1 MINRRTF
8 LAAAVSA
15 AVLTG
20 CAVGP
25 DYDRPY
31 VPVPKDY
38 RHIQGEEADLGLLKA
53 RWWTEYN
60 DPNLDFFVS
69 KAIANNRT
77 LQQTMANVERAAAQ
91 LTVARSNLFPQLNYS
106 GDLGKSKASLNIPTG
121 AAMGDKPIKSYEAL
135 ASASWEIDL
144 WGKIRRQTESARA
157 TLRATEA
164 AHRAAISS
172 VIGSVISTYLSILTT
187 EEQYKIAVETA
198 ESYHK
203 TYQLFLLRFKHGN
216 VSEME
221 VAQAWSQWESAMVQI
236 PQIRQNNTELKNSLS
251 VLTGVP
257 VDDFPKFKTL
267 DELNVPAVV
276 AGIPS
281 QLLEERPDV
290 IQAEEQLRA
299 ANADIGAAKALYFP
313 SISLSGGLGFSS
325 DQLKE
330 LFKGP
335 SKVWQYAG
343 NISGPIFHW
352 GAVTAGVRSAE
363 AQQKALLAAYQLAV
377 STAFADVDNAL
388 SRRQN
393 VIEELRSKRSLVMSL
408 EDYSRLANAQYQGGY
423 TGYFTV
429 LQAEQSLLPQ
439 QISLAEVKSRALNSV
454 AQVYQALGGGWIDQ
468 ALIEEQQAIREIEE
482 AEKLK
487 KQPIKPTT
495 AQPMQKSAD
504 GQPAKLDAAGPQ

>member
-1 MINRRTF
+1 M
-8 LAAAVSA
+8 
-15 AVLTG
+15 
-20 CAVGP
+20 
-25 DYDRPY
+25 
-31 VPVPKDY
+31 
-38 RHIQGEEADLGLLKA
+38 
-53 RWWTEYN
+53 
-60 DPNLDFFVS
+60 
-69 KAIANNRT
+69 
-77 LQQTMANVERAAAQ
+77 
-91 LTVARSNLFPQLNYS
+91 
-106 GDLGKSKASLNIPTG
+106 
-121 AAMGDKPIKSYEAL
+121 
-135 ASASWEIDL
+135 
-144 WGKIRRQTESARA
+144 
-157 TLRATEA
+157 
-164 AHRAAISS
+164 
-172 VIGSVISTYLSILTT
+172 
-187 EEQYKIAVETA
+187 
-198 ESYHK
+198 
-203 TYQLFLLRFKHGN
+203 
-216 VSEME
+216 
-221 VAQAWSQWESAMVQI
+221 
-236 PQIRQNNTELKNSLS
+236 
-251 VLTGVP
+251 P

-487 KQPIKPTT
+487 KQPVKPTT

-504 GQPAKLDAAGPQ
+504 G

>member
-1 MINRRTF
+1 MNRRTF

-15 AVLTG
+15 AMLTG

-25 DYDRPY
+25 DYNRPY

-38 RHIQGEEADLGLLKA
+38 RHVRGEETDVNLLKA
-53 RWWTEYN
+53 RWWTEYH

-77 LQQTMANVERAAAQ
+77 LQQTMANVERAAAA
-91 LTVARSNLFPQLNYS
+91 LTTARANLFPQLNYS
-106 GDLGKSKASLNIPTG
+106 GDLGKSKASLNTPTG
-121 AAMGDKPIKSYEAL
+121 AAMGDKPIKSYEVL
-135 ASASWEIDL
+135 ATASWEIDL
-144 WGKIRRQTESARA
+144 WGKIRRQTESAQA
-157 TLRATEA
+157 SLRATEA

-172 VIGSVISTYLSILTT
+172 VIGSVISTYLSILMT
-187 EEQYKIAVETA
+187 EEQYKIAEETA

-203 TYQLFLLRFKHGN
+203 TYQLFLLRFNHGN

-236 PQIRQNNTELKNSLS
+236 PQIRQNRTELKNSLS
-251 VLTGVP
+251 ILTGVP
-257 VDDFPKFKTL
+257 VEDFPKAKAL
-267 DELNVPAVV
+267 DELDVPDVV

-290 IQAEEQLRA
+290 IQAEEQLKA

-325 DQLKE
+325 DQLRE

-352 GAVTAGVRSAE
+352 GAVTASVRSAE

-454 AQVYQALGGGWIDQ
+454 AQIYQALGGGWIDQ

-487 KQPIKPTT
+487 KQSPAANQAEPAPKPV
-495 AQPMQKSAD
+495 D
-504 GQPAKLDAAGPQ
+504 GEPVKLDTAKQQ

>member
-1 MINRRTF
+1 MNRRTF

-15 AVLTG
+15 TMLTG

-25 DYDRPY
+25 DYNRPY

-38 RHIQGEEADLGLLKA
+38 RHVRGEETDVNLLKA
-53 RWWTEYN
+53 RWWTEYH

-77 LQQTMANVERAAAQ
+77 LQQTMANVERAAAA
-91 LTVARSNLFPQLNYS
+91 LTTARANLFPQLNYS
-106 GDLGKSKASLNIPTG
+106 GDLGKSKASLNTPTG
-121 AAMGDKPIKSYEAL
+121 AAMGDKPIKSYEVL
-135 ASASWEIDL
+135 ATASWEIDL
-144 WGKIRRQTESARA
+144 WGKIRRQTESAQA
-157 TLRATEA
+157 SLRATEA

-172 VIGSVISTYLSILTT
+172 VIGSVISTYLSILMT
-187 EEQYKIAVETA
+187 EEQYKIAEETA

-203 TYQLFLLRFKHGN
+203 TYQLFLLRFNHGN

-236 PQIRQNNTELKNSLS
+236 PQIRQNRTELKNSLS
-251 VLTGVP
+251 ILTGVP
-257 VDDFPKFKTL
+257 VEDFPKPKAL
-267 DELNVPAVV
+267 DELDVPDVV

-290 IQAEEQLRA
+290 IQAEEQLKA

-325 DQLKE
+325 DQLRE

-454 AQVYQALGGGWIDQ
+454 AQIYQALGGGWIDQ

-487 KQPIKPTT
+487 KQSPAANQAEPAPKPV
-495 AQPMQKSAD
+495 D
-504 GQPAKLDAAGPQ
+504 GEPVKLDTAKQQ

>member
-1 MINRRTF
+1 M
-8 LAAAVSA
+8 
-15 AVLTG
+15 
-20 CAVGP
+20 
-25 DYDRPY
+25 
-31 VPVPKDY
+31 
-38 RHIQGEEADLGLLKA
+38 
-53 RWWTEYN
+53 
-60 DPNLDFFVS
+60 
-69 KAIANNRT
+69 
-77 LQQTMANVERAAAQ
+77 
-91 LTVARSNLFPQLNYS
+91 
-106 GDLGKSKASLNIPTG
+106 
-121 AAMGDKPIKSYEAL
+121 
-135 ASASWEIDL
+135 
-144 WGKIRRQTESARA
+144 
-157 TLRATEA
+157 
-164 AHRAAISS
+164 
-172 VIGSVISTYLSILTT
+172 IGSVVSTYLSILTT

-257 VDDFPKFKTL
+257 VDDFPKFKAL
-267 DELNVPAVV
+267 DELSVPAVA

-281 QLLEERPDV
+281 RLLEERPDV
-290 IQAEEQLRA
+290 IQAEEQLKA

-335 SKVWQYAG
+335 SKIWQYAG

-393 VIEELRSKRSLVMSL
+393 VIEELRSKRSLVKSL

-423 TGYFTV
+423 TGYVTV

-439 QISLAEVKSRALNSV
+439 QISLAEVKSRALNAV
-454 AQVYQALGGGWIDQ
+454 AQIYQALGGGWIDQ
-468 ALIEEQQAIREIEE
+468 ALLEEQQAIREIEE
-482 AEKLK
+482 IEKLK
-487 KQPIKPTT
+487 KHPSQQVPTAPEQKP
-495 AQPMQKSAD
+495 AD
-504 GQPAKLDAAGPQ
+504 GKPVKLETPNSPPGFD

>member
-1 MINRRTF
+1 MNRRTF

-15 AVLTG
+15 AMLTG

-25 DYDRPY
+25 DYNRPY

-38 RHIQGEEADLGLLKA
+38 RHVRGEETDVNLLKA
-53 RWWTEYN
+53 RWWTEYH

-77 LQQTMANVERAAAQ
+77 LQQTMANVERAAAA
-91 LTVARSNLFPQLNYS
+91 LTTARANLFPQLNYS
-106 GDLGKSKASLNIPTG
+106 GDLGKSKASLNTPTG
-121 AAMGDKPIKSYEAL
+121 AAMGDKPIKSYEVL
-135 ASASWEIDL
+135 ATASWEIDL
-144 WGKIRRQTESARA
+144 WGKIRRQTESAQA
-157 TLRATEA
+157 SLRATEA

-172 VIGSVISTYLSILTT
+172 VIGSVISTYLSILMT
-187 EEQYKIAVETA
+187 EEQYKIAEETA

-203 TYQLFLLRFKHGN
+203 TYQLFLLRFNHGN

-236 PQIRQNNTELKNSLS
+236 PQIRQNRTELKNSLS
-251 VLTGVP
+251 ILTGVP
-257 VDDFPKFKTL
+257 VEDFPKPKAL
-267 DELNVPAVV
+267 DELDVPDVV

-290 IQAEEQLRA
+290 IQAEEQLKA

-325 DQLKE
+325 DQLRE

-352 GAVTAGVRSAE
+352 GAV
-363 AQQKALLAAYQLAV
+363 
-377 STAFADVDNAL
+377 DNAL

-393 VIEELRSKRSLVMSL
+393 VIEELRNKRSLVMSL

-454 AQVYQALGGGWIDQ
+454 AQIYQALGGGWIDQ

-487 KQPIKPTT
+487 KQSPAANQAEPAPKPV
-495 AQPMQKSAD
+495 D
-504 GQPAKLDAAGPQ
+504 GEPVKLDTAKQQ